1 MMLAVIPNF
10 LFVII
15 QEAGLKRDYEVEIV
29 LKVLVK
35 DVEDEDDAIE
45 YTDDFLYG
53 LSDMVYSTDEWDDH
67 YDITSTKVLTIKEA

>member
-1 MMLAVIPNF
+1 MK
-10 LFVII
+10 
-15 QEAGLKRDYEVEIV
+15 QGYEIEIV

-45 YTDDFLYG
+45 YIDDFLYG

-67 YDITSTKVLTIKEA
+67 YDISSTKVLTVREA

>member
-1 MMLAVIPNF
+1 M
-10 LFVII
+10 
-15 QEAGLKRDYEVEIV
+15 KRDYEVEIV

-53 LSDMVYSTDEWDDH
+53 LSDMVYSADEWDDH

>member
-1 MMLAVIPNF
+1 M
-10 LFVII
+10 
-15 QEAGLKRDYEVEIV
+15 KRDYEVEIV

-45 YTDDFLYG
+45 YIDDFLYG

-67 YDITSTKVLTIKEA
+67 YDIAQAKAHTIKEV